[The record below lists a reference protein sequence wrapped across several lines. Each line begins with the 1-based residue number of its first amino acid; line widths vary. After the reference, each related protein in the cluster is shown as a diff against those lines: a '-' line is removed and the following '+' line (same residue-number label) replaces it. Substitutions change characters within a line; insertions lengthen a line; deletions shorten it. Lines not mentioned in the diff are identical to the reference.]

1 MILTGFDFQKEG
13 NTKYENEFS
22 VSSTDKDLIQLTADT
37 CWVQGSKV
45 MAIKKKKP
53 EQNETKKIKYFTM
66 SSNT

>member
-45 MAIKKKKP
+45 MAIKKKK
-53 EQNETKKIKYFTM
+53 QNKMKQKK
-66 SSNT
+66 